1 MSRVKLRDRRLGR
14 LAALLLAAMMLLAA
28 CGGTA
33 EDAGGTDGVADA
45 DADADADTEDDAGDE
60 PAELREITMQLG
72 WIASNNQLGEIVA
85 QAEGYYAD
93 EGLDVTIDAGGPSI
107 DGVAMVASGQ
117 ADIGQLSSS
126 PSLMLAV
133 SEGVPIKA
141 FATGAQEHPYTF
153 FSLPENPL
161 NSPEDFAGLHVG
173 TQATGEI
180 LLNAMLAANDM
191 TRDDIAD
198 FTAVGADVTPLLS
211 GQVDVWTGWLTNTA
225 QLNQL
230 PEGSHQLRLW
240 DTGVQLYAL
249 PYYARPEMIE
259 QEPEVLEAFVR
270 ATARGWQFAQDNLD
284 VALDH
289 LLEAYPNLDRE
300 AEEEGAQVILGY
312 VMADTALENGW
323 GSMDPDVWQAQ
334 LDLWEELDQFSAE
347 TPSLDDIVTFDV
359 LEATSDTRQV
369 E

>member
-1 MSRVKLRDRRLGR
+1 VSNRRGP
-14 LAALLLAAMMLLAA
+14 
-28 CGGTA
+28 
-33 EDAGGTDGVADA
+33 VH
-45 DADADADTEDDAGDE
+45 
-60 PAELREITMQLG
+60 
-72 WIASNNQLGEIVA
+72 
-85 QAEGYYAD
+85 

-240 DTGVQLYAL
+240 DTVKRPGFMHWPGVHRVSRGRVAGISCCGGG
-249 PYYARPEMIE
+249 R
-259 QEPEVLEAFVR
+259 EVSSPPWLGGDGGVVFV
-270 ATARGWQFAQDNLD
+270 
-284 VALDH
+284 
-289 LLEAYPNLDRE
+289 P
-300 AEEEGAQVILGY
+300 
-312 VMADTALENGW
+312 
-323 GSMDPDVWQAQ
+323 
-334 LDLWEELDQFSAE
+334 
-347 TPSLDDIVTFDV
+347 
-359 LEATSDTRQV
+359 
-369 E
+369 